1 MISPAHANPAIAL
14 ILWAPLDSYSY
25 TRTITFYEEHSM
37 NVSSILVVEDDE
49 GLQKLFRRLLSQEGH
64 QVRVVGSGQEAIRVA
79 EEIPVH
85 VLVTDLKLPDSD
97 GLAVLERIL
106 QIDPKVIGIVM
117 TGYGSIDSAV
127 KAMKAGAFDFLTKPF
142 DNAVIV
148 GSINK
153 ALGVHR
159 RRNTMQSS
167 RKAIREQSRLEHFVG
182 TSEPI
187 RRVLEFVAKVADCGS
202 TVLIQGESGTG
213 KELVARM
220 LHFNSEPKDRPLV
233 PVNCGAIP
241 ENLLES
247 ELFGHEK
254 GAFTGA
260 AHTRIGR
267 FELAHGGTIFLDEIG
282 ELSLGLQVK
291 LLRVLQE
298 RSFERVGGTRTID
311 VDVRVVAATNQD
323 LELAV
328 QQKRFREDL
337 YYRLNVIP
345 VTIPPLRERRS
356 DIPQLVNHF
365 LERLSRGKQTTATGC
380 STDAMA
386 RLMEHHWPGNIRE
399 LENMIERLAVL
410 SQSETI
416 EVSDLPERLQ
426 RRPISADQNE
436 ERFIAFGDQGV
447 NLSQEIEQLENRL
460 IAGALRQAN
469 GITSKAAQLLQV
481 NRTTLVEKM
490 KRKGFAAKAQVCSA
504 F

>member
-1 MISPAHANPAIAL
+1 MSL
-14 ILWAPLDSYSY
+14 L
-25 TRTITFYEEHSM
+25 
-37 NVSSILVVEDDE
+37 SILVVEDDE
-49 GLQKLFRRLLSQEGH
+49 GVQSLFRRLLTQEGH
-64 QVRVVGSGQEAIRVA
+64 QVTVVGNGQDAIRA
-79 EEIPVH
+79 AREIPVH
-85 VLVTDLKLPDSD
+85 VLLTDLKLPDID

-106 QIDPKVIGIVM
+106 QIDSKVIGIVM
-117 TGYGSIDSAV
+117 TGYGSIDGAV

-142 DNAVIV
+142 DNEAVIAV
-148 GSINK
+148 INK
-153 ALGVHR
+153 ALAAHR
-159 RRNTMQSS
+159 RGLDTRGS
-167 RKAIREQSRLEHFVG
+167 RKSVRVPYQAEQLVG

-187 RRVLEFVAKVADCGS
+187 KCVLDFVSKVADHDS

-213 KELVARM
+213 KELVAQM
-220 LHFNSEPKDRPLV
+220 LHFNSIRKDRPFV

-267 FELAHGGTIFLDEIG
+267 FEMAHGGTIFLDEIG

-298 RSFERVGGTRTID
+298 RSFERVGGTKTID

-323 LELAV
+323 LEQAV
-328 QQKRFREDL
+328 QQKRFRQDL

-345 VTIPPLRERRS
+345 ITTPSLKERRS

-365 LERLSRGKQTTATGC
+365 MERLNRTKQTSITGC
-380 STDAMA
+380 SPEAMTC
-386 RLMEHHWPGNIRE
+386 LMGHHWPGNIRE
-399 LENMIERLAVL
+399 LENMIERLVVL
-410 SQSETI
+410 KQSGTI
-416 EVSDLPERLQ
+416 EVSDLPEHVFPRST
-426 RRPISADQNE
+426 PSDQIE
-436 ERFIAFGDQGV
+436 EPFIGFTDQGV
-447 NLSQEIEQLENRL
+447 SLSRELEQLEHRL
-460 IAGALRQAN
+460 IVGALRRAN

-481 NRTTLVEKM
+481 NRTTLVEKL
-490 KRKGFAAKAQVCSA
+490 KRKGLATKAQSCLA

>member
-1 MISPAHANPAIAL
+1 MSL
-14 ILWAPLDSYSY
+14 L
-25 TRTITFYEEHSM
+25 
-37 NVSSILVVEDDE
+37 SILVVEDDE
-49 GLQKLFRRLLSQEGH
+49 GLQNLLRELLSREGR
-64 QVRVVGSGQEAIRVA
+64 QVTVTGTGQAAIRLA
-79 EEIPVH
+79 QELPVH
-85 VLVTDLKLPDSD
+85 VLVTDLKLPDID
-97 GLAVLERIL
+97 GLAVLERVL

-117 TGYGSIDSAV
+117 TGYGSIDGAV
-127 KAMKAGAFDFLTKPF
+127 KAMKTGAFDFLAKPF
-142 DNAVIV
+142 DNEAFISVIDKAVE
-148 GSINK
+148 
-153 ALGVHR
+153 AHR
-159 RRNTMQSS
+159 RREQRQSS
-167 RKAIREQSRLEHFVG
+167 RKAVGDQYRLDQFVG
-182 TSEPI
+182 SSEPI
-187 RRVLEFVAKVADCGS
+187 RRVLEFVAKVADCDS

-220 LHFNSEPKDRPLV
+220 LHFNSETKDRPLV

-267 FELAHGGTIFLDEIG
+267 FEAAHGGTIFLDEIG

-298 RSFERVGGTRTID
+298 RSFERVGGNRTID
-311 VDVRVVAATNQD
+311 VNVRVVAATNQD

-356 DIPQLVNHF
+356 DIPHLVHHF
-365 LERLSRGKQTTATGC
+365 LKRMMRRSQVPTTGC
-380 STDAMA
+380 SPDAMA
-386 RLMEHHWPGNIRE
+386 LLMDYRWPGNIRE
-399 LENMIERLAVL
+399 LENMIERLVVL
-410 SQSETI
+410 SRSGTI

-426 RRPISADQNE
+426 RRTVSADPTDAH
-436 ERFIAFGDQGV
+436 FIPFSDQGV
-447 NLSQEIEQLENRL
+447 NLPREIEQLENRL
-460 IAGALRQAN
+460 IIGALRQAN
-469 GITSKAAQLLQV
+469 GVTSKAAQLLHV

-490 KRKGFAAKAQVCSA
+490 KRKGFASRGA
-504 F
+504 